1 MITGLHRKARLAG
14 VALPLLLLA
23 GAAYAGHKVQRED
36 RKTVDVTTQTTLVI
50 TNTRG
55 KTIVVGDPDSRQIK
69 IIASK
74 WVKASDA
81 EAAERIMETLDFDVE
96 VLENEVL
103 IVSRLPRIT
112 KENRSLWEMVKR
124 HGQIAWIDFT
134 VEVPSRFDVHTNT
147 TSGDVQLTNITG
159 VANVNAT
166 SGDVLLREIGGES
179 IIEIT
184 SGDIEA
190 GEIGG
195 NLRIVASSGSAEVH
209 RVKGTLVVQTTSG
222 NVYAREVGGDSMIN
236 LVTGNLELTGCL
248 GDVNFSTSRG
258 NARIVGVIGG
268 VNATTSSGKLDVVI
282 VPVGEKEF
290 YLNTASG
297 DVVLHYAPAEDY
309 GFLLD
314 VNTCTG
320 WIKGDLDIK
329 TVSQI
334 SRRKLRGVVG
344 NGKSKVIIETAS
356 GNVSIVELSKK
367 SD

>member
-36 RKTVDVTTQTTLVI
+36 RKTVNVTGQTTLVI

-55 KTIVVGDPDSRQIK
+55 KTIVVGHPDSRQVK

-74 WVKASDA
+74 WVKAANA
-81 EAAERIMETLDFDVE
+81 ESAERIMKDLDYEVE
-96 VLENEVL
+96 VLENDIL
-103 IVSRLPRIT
+103 IVSKLPGIT
-112 KENRSLWEMVKR
+112 KEDRSLWELVKR

-147 TSGDVQLTNITG
+147 TSGDVQLTNIAG
-159 VANVNAT
+159 LVNVNAT
-166 SGDVLLREIGGES
+166 SGDVLLRDIGGES
-179 IIEIT
+179 EIEIT
-184 SGDIEA
+184 SGDVEA

-195 NLRIVASSGSAEVH
+195 NLRIVASSGSAEVR
-209 RVKGTLVVQTTSG
+209 RVKGTLAVQATSG
-222 NVYAREVGGDSMIN
+222 NVYASEIGGN
-236 LVTGNLELTGCL
+236 TLVSLITGSLDLTGCL

-258 NARIVGVIGG
+258 NARIAGVIGG

-282 VPVGEKEF
+282 VPVGDKEF

-320 WIKGDLDIK
+320 WIKGDLDIR

-334 SRRKLRGVVG
+334 SRHKLRGVVG

-367 SD
+367 SN